1 MILSWRAV
9 TVLAAVPPKWRDVPL
24 PAKIHVCEN
33 RDTRGATV
41 TDEPN
46 FGASMNSPEKK

>member
-1 MILSWRAV
+1 M
-9 TVLAAVPPKWRDVPL
+9 VLAALPPKWRDELL
-24 PAKIHVCEN
+24 PAKIDVCEN
-33 RDTRGATV
+33 CDTRGATV